1 MSKKVTK
8 ILCAGDFFV
17 LPELFENA
25 IRERMPSHP
34 FEFTHIKTQWPM
46 EPFRDIDGVFEASGN
61 VSELIE
67 KLQGVEIAATHL
79 APFSAEVFKNA
90 PNLKMVGVCRGGP
103 VNIDV
108 NAATEAGVLISYA
121 PGRNAQAA
129 AEFAIALMLAAMRR
143 ITRGD
148 ADLHK
153 GIWRGDFYSY
163 EKTGIEISGSTV
175 GLIGYGAIGKIV
187 AKILI
192 AMGAHVIV
200 FDPYTNKALMAADGV
215 ESVELDYLLKNSSVV
230 SLHAR
235 LTSDSKHIL
244 SEENMKLL
252 PEGAVIVNSARGGLM
267 DYKPLPDLLR
277 SGRIGALALDV
288 YDVEPPPNDW
298 PLLGIEN
305 VVLAP
310 HLAGATKQTAW
321 RAANIIAD
329 EIELFLDGRVP
340 QFVANKEI
348 LSTFSLRK

>member
-1 MSKKVTK
+1 MTK

-17 LPELFENA
+17 LPELFEKA
-25 IRERMPSHP
+25 IRERMPSHQLD
-34 FEFTHIKTQWPM
+34 FAEIKTQWPM
-46 EPFRDIDGVFEASGN
+46 EPFRDIDGVFEASGS
-61 VSELIE
+61 VTELIE
-67 KLQGVEIAATHL
+67 KLQGVEIVATHL

-90 PNLKMVGVCRGGP
+90 PDLKMIGVCRGGP
-103 VNIDV
+103 VNIDLK
-108 NAATEAGVLISYA
+108 AATEAGVLISYA

-129 AEFAIALMLAAMRR
+129 AEFAIALMMAAMRR
-143 ITRGD
+143 ITRAD
-148 ADLHK
+148 ADLHQ
-153 GIWRGDFYSY
+153 GVWRGDFYSY
-163 EKTGIEISGSTV
+163 EKTGIEICGSTI

-192 AMGAHVIV
+192 AIGARVIV
-200 FDPYTNKALMAADGV
+200 FDPYTDKTLMTADGV
-215 ESVELDYLLKNSSVV
+215 EPVELDYLLKNSNVV

-244 SEENMKLL
+244 NAVNINLL

-267 DYKPLPDLLR
+267 DYAPLPHLLS

-288 YDVEPPPNDW
+288 YDVEPPPSNW

-321 RAANIIAD
+321 RAANIIGD
-329 EIELFLDGRVP
+329 EIKLFLDGEVP

-348 LSTFSLRK
+348 LSSLSLRK

>member
-1 MSKKVTK
+1 VTK

-17 LPELFENA
+17 LPKLFEA
-25 IRERMPSHP
+25 ALRERMPAHP
-34 FEFTHIKTQWPM
+34 FEFTNIKAPWPM
-46 EPFRDIDGVFEASGN
+46 EPFRDIDGVFEASGA

-67 KLQGVEIAATHL
+67 KLQGVEIVATHL

-90 PNLKMVGVCRGGP
+90 PDLKMIGVCRGGP
-103 VNIDV
+103 VNIDLK
-108 NAATEAGVLISYA
+108 AATKAGVLVSYA

-148 ADLHK
+148 TDLHK

-163 EKTGIEISGSTV
+163 EKTGIEICGSTV

-187 AKILI
+187 AKILT
-192 AMGAHVIV
+192 AMGASVIV
-200 FDPYTNKALMAADGV
+200 FDPYADKTLMAADGV
-215 ESVELDYLLKNSSVV
+215 EFVELDYLLKNSSVV

-235 LTSDSKHIL
+235 LTADSRHIL
-244 SEENMKLL
+244 NAENMKML
-252 PEGAVIVNSARGGLM
+252 PEGAVIINSARGGLM

-288 YDVEPPPNDW
+288 YDIEPPPSDW

-305 VVLAP
+305 VVLTP

-321 RAANIIAD
+321 RAANIVSD
-329 EIELFLDGRVP
+329 EIKLFLAGKAP
-340 QFVANKEI
+340 QFVANTDI
-348 LSTFSLRK
+348 LSTHSLGK

>member
-1 MSKKVTK
+1 MTK

-25 IRERMPSHP
+25 IRERMPSHSL
-34 FEFTHIKTQWPM
+34 EFIEIKTHWPM
-46 EPFRDIDGVFEASGN
+46 EPFRDIDGVSEASGAIE
-61 VSELIE
+61 VLIK
-67 KLQGVEIAATHL
+67 KLQGVKIVATHL

-90 PNLKMVGVCRGGP
+90 PDLKMIGVCRGGP
-103 VNIDV
+103 VNIDLK
-108 NAATEAGVLISYA
+108 AATEAGVLISYA

-129 AEFAIALMLAAMRR
+129 AEFTIGLMMAAMRR
-143 ITRGD
+143 IARGD
-148 ADLHK
+148 ADLHN

-163 EKTGIEISGSTV
+163 EKTGIEICGSTV

-192 AMGAHVIV
+192 AIGARVIV
-200 FDPYTNKALMAADGV
+200 FDPYTDKTLMAADGV
-215 ESVELDYLLKNSSVV
+215 ESVELDYLLKNSGVV

-244 SEENMKLL
+244 NAENMKLL
-252 PEGAVIVNSARGGLM
+252 PEGAVIINSARGGLM
-267 DYKPLPDLLR
+267 DYTPIPDLLR

-288 YDVEPPPNDW
+288 YDVEPPPSDW
-298 PLLGIEN
+298 PLLRIEN
-305 VVLAP
+305 VVLTP

-321 RAANIIAD
+321 RAANIIGD
-329 EIELFLDGRVP
+329 EIKLFLEGKVP

-348 LSTFSLRK
+348 LSRISLGN

>member
-1 MSKKVTK
+1 MIK
-8 ILCAGDFFV
+8 ILSAGDHFV

-25 IRERMPSHP
+25 IRERMPLHT
-34 FEFTHIKTQWPM
+34 FEFTQIKTQWPM
-46 EPFRDIDGVFEASGN
+46 EPFRDIDGVSEASGS
-61 VSELIE
+61 VAELIE
-67 KLQGVEIAATHL
+67 ELQGVEIAATHL

-90 PNLKMVGVCRGGP
+90 PDLKMIGVCRGGP

-108 NAATEAGVLISYA
+108 KAATEAGVLISYA

-143 ITRGD
+143 ITRGNT
-148 ADLHK
+148 DLHK

-163 EKTGIEISGSTV
+163 EKTGIEVCGSTI

-187 AKILI
+187 GKILI
-192 AMGAHVIV
+192 AMGARVIV
-200 FDPYTNKALMAADGV
+200 FDPFTDKVLMSADGV
-215 ESVELDYLLKNSSVV
+215 EAVELDYLLKNSNVV

-235 LTSDSKHIL
+235 LTPDSQHIL
-244 SEENMKLL
+244 NAENMKLL

-267 DYKPLPDLLR
+267 DYAPLPDLLR

-288 YDVEPPPNDW
+288 YDVEPPPSDW
-298 PLLGIEN
+298 PLFGIEN

-310 HLAGATKQTAW
+310 HLGGATKQTAW

-329 EIELFLDGRVP
+329 EIKLFLDGKTP
-340 QFVANKEI
+340 QYVANKEV
-348 LSTFSLRK
+348 LSTLLLGK